1 MLASIIDDLW
11 IVAQTEEA
19 DSDTPELVRRWLAA
33 YQEECVKEGVP
44 IHVGKNI
51 DGVTK
56 AEVQGYVVD
65 GESHTWGASHSR
77 RWQALQAGLDLLLH
91 YRAPPLRMVERLLGK
106 LGFCQGMRPC
116 TWCPAIHLSRY
127 R

>member
-1 MLASIIDDLW
+1 MRPGHKLP
-11 IVAQTEEA
+11 
-19 DSDTPELVRRWLAA
+19 SDPNEL
-33 YQEECVKEGVP
+33 
-44 IHVGKNI
+44 
-51 DGVTK
+51 DGATK

-77 RWQALQAGLDLLLH
+77 RWQALQAGLHLLLH

-116 TWCPAIHLSRY
+116 TRRPLQYIY
-127 R
+127 RGIVDTQEGPRRACCGARWRRRRS